1 MIFVT
6 DVAGRTIHT
15 SSDWPDLT
23 GQSIEASL
31 GRGWLDCVHPEDRAI
46 VERTLTKALSRASE
60 FSIRYRLIKPSGDYR
75 WVGVGGVPSIG
86 PPDYTFIG
94 YLGSLTEIADCATD
108 EMRAYGNVERFI
120 PPPTHPATVATD
132 HLDQIADYLILAHA
146 LIEDDGVK
154 SALPGL
160 RLALFE
166 VGCALA
172 ERVGS
177 QVKPN

>member
-6 DVAGRTIHT
+6 DASGQTIHT
-15 SSDWPDLT
+15 SSDWPVLT
-23 GQSIEASL
+23 GQTIKDSL
-31 GRGWLDCVHPEDRAI
+31 GRGWLKCVHPEDRAI
-46 VERTLTKALSRASE
+46 VERTLEEALSKVSE
-60 FSIRYRLIKPSGDYR
+60 FSIRYRLAKPSGDYR

-94 YLGSLTEIADCATD
+94 YLGSLTEIADCSTA
-108 EMRAYGNVERFI
+108 EIHAYGNVERFI
-120 PPPTHPATVATD
+120 PPPTHPATIATD

-146 LIEDDGVK
+146 LIEADGAK

-172 ERVGS
+172 DRVGRPA
-177 QVKPN
+177 KPN